1 MKTCMDIGLFLWG
14 SKNMRF
20 SAVHYISSK

>member
-1 MKTCMDIGLFLWG
+1 MDIGLFLRG

-20 SAVHYISSK
+20 

>member
-1 MKTCMDIGLFLWG
+1 MDIGLFLWG